1 MSQPP
6 GWKPDVHR
14 RVALD
19 TMCFIYV
26 LEANPDFVEVS
37 QSWLAL
43 VESGRVV
50 GTASVLTATELLV
63 HPLRAGRPDVA
74 ANYAT
79 HLRNLP
85 NLDLVPIDLAIARE
99 AAHLRARWGLRT
111 PDALHLASAIRADV
125 DVFVTAD
132 RQIARAEVGLDI
144 VVLRPD

>member
-26 LEANPDFVEVS
+26 LEANPDFLEES
-37 QSWLAL
+37 QSWLSL
-43 VESGRVV
+43 VESGRVE
-50 GTASVLTATELLV
+50 GTASVLTATEMLS
-63 HPLRAGRPDVA
+63 HPLRAGRPDIA
-74 ANYAT
+74 AYYST
-79 HLRNLP
+79 HLRNIP
-85 NLDLVPIDLAIARE
+85 NLDLAPIDLATAHE
-99 AAHLRARWGLRT
+99 AARLRASWGLRT
-111 PDALHLASAIRADV
+111 ADALHLASAIRAGA

-132 RQIARAEVGLDI
+132 RQIARADVGLDI